1 MEDYKQLI
9 ELLKLK
15 GFSKIGMLYYE
26 LGKKQVRV
34 SHEGDL
40 CITITHIDTDEW
52 RKQEINELYG
62 FVNSKVYIE
71 NFL

>member
-15 GFSKIGMLYYE
+15 GFNRIGILYYE
-26 LGKKQVRV
+26 LGKRQVRV

-40 CITITHIDTDEW
+40 CVIITHIDEVEW